1 MKSIDEI
8 FLKLPKL
15 FFICMV
21 ILVLIHIGFI
31 ILNYGF
37 GHDYVF
43 GLNALFHLDLEQNFP
58 TWFSTL
64 ILFTSSLLLYIIHG
78 IVREIK
84 PNKFWLFLS
93 IIFLYLSV
101 DEMVSLHERLV
112 LPLRHNLNLPSIF
125 YFGWIIAGLIFVCLI
140 GILSIPF
147 LRKLPKKTS
156 IHFVSAGAI
165 YVFGAIGMEMIGG
178 HVASLQLK
186 NTVLYVTITT
196 IEETLEM
203 LGIIFFNYAL
213 VRYLQFIVKNKE
225 TY

>member
-15 FFICMV
+15 YFICMV
-21 ILVLIHIGFI
+21 ILVLIHIGLA

-37 GHDYVF
+37 GHHHVF
-43 GLNALFHLDLEQNFP
+43 GLNSLFHLDREQNFP

-64 ILFTSSLLLYIIHG
+64 ILFTSSLLLFIIHG
-78 IVREIK
+78 IISEIK

-93 IIFLYLSV
+93 IIFLYLSA
-101 DEMVSLHERLV
+101 DEMVSLHERLIV
-112 LPLRHNLNLPSIF
+112 PLRHTLNLTGIF
-125 YFGWIIAGLIFVCLI
+125 YYGWIVVGLIFVCFV

-147 LRKLPKKTS
+147 LRKLPKKAST
-156 IHFVSAGAI
+156 HFVLAGAI
-165 YVFGAIGMEMIGG
+165 YVLGAIGMEMVGG
-178 HVASLQLK
+178 YLESLQLQY
-186 NTVLYVTITT
+186 TVLYVTIIT

-203 LGIIFFNYAL
+203 SGIIFFNYAL